1 MEEVFKLKETKDIQ
15 RLTAMHD
22 PLLDSGQGEGRG
34 DSYEGQVWHN
44 WQNLKMD
51 CGLDHSIVSILHFLI
66 LIIVFWVCKRM
77 PVCLGNTQWS
87 I

>member
-1 MEEVFKLKETKDIQ
+1 MFKLKETKDIQ

-44 WQNLKMD
+44 
-51 CGLDHSIVSILHFLI
+51 
-66 LIIVFWVCKRM
+66 
-77 PVCLGNTQWS
+77 
-87 I
+87 